1 MHYSI
6 RSTVHGIRSSLK
18 RLFLGLAGAT
28 FTSAF
33 VIAGGQVGAAP
44 PAFTLQPF
52 VYDPAN
58 ACPGIQATWD
68 GSTGNPAPSIL
79 LTKPCTTATV
89 AASGVDIVTPLEGQA
104 VGNLTELNYDYKTG
118 EHCGAGA
125 PRFNLQLSADGS
137 QNAFLGC
144 VYGTQT
150 DLGNGWTHV
159 EYNAAQIQ
167 TWVAAAGG
175 NPTSTLY
182 DLYIIFDEGT
192 DTPVGGTIGTAG
204 LIHIDNISVN
214 GQVIG
219 SPTSP
224 MTKDDCKNNG
234 WKTLVGAN
242 GGTFKNQGDCVSYV
256 ATKGKNLPAG
266 APASS
271 TPGAT
276 TMGDVVLDN
285 PTQTLSFAGT
295 DNGASIT
302 DTGTASYS
310 NPSASLSYTAPL
322 TCVNVS
328 GNTAYFAYVIPA
340 GNAYS
345 GTWVVW
351 KVVDNSPDEAGFTTA
366 ADEASA
372 NALCEAGSAA
382 VTNYPIT
389 SGDIVVNP

>member
-1 MHYSI
+1 MKYHFARSVTRMRSAAQRSI
-6 RSTVHGIRSSLK
+6 AGFVAT
-18 RLFLGLAGAT
+18 LFTSVLGLGMMGG
-28 FTSAF
+28 SALAVPSF
-33 VIAGGQVGAAP
+33 G
-44 PAFTLQPF
+44 LQPF

-58 ACPGIQATWD
+58 ACPGIQASWD
-68 GSTGNPAPSIL
+68 GSTGNPAPSVF
-79 LTKPCTTATV
+79 LTKPCPTATN
-89 AASGVDIVTPLEGQA
+89 AASGVDIMTSLEGQA
-104 VGNLTELNYDYKTG
+104 VGNLTELNFDYKNG

-125 PRFNLQLSADGS
+125 PRFNLQLDQTGN

-159 EYNAAQIQ
+159 SFDTAQIQ

-192 DTPVGGTIGTAG
+192 DTPVGGTVGAPG
-204 LIHIDNISVN
+204 QVHLDNISVN
-214 GQVIG
+214 GQTVG

-224 MTKDDCKNNG
+224 QTRSDCM
-234 WKTLVGAN
+234 N
-242 GGTFKNQGDCVSYV
+242 GGWMNLTGSDGRSFTNQGDCTSYV
-256 ATKGKNLPAG
+256 ATNGRNAPAG
-266 APASS
+266 ISQAS
-271 TPGAT
+271 TPAPTAIGNVELA
-276 TMGDVVLDN
+276 N
-285 PTQTLSFAGT
+285 PVQMLSFAGT
-295 DNGASIT
+295 DNGLSSM
-302 DTGTASYS
+302 DTGTVSYS
-310 NPSASLSYTAPL
+310 NPSASLSYSAPL

-328 GNTAYFAYVIPA
+328 GTTAYFAYVIPS

-372 NALCEAGSAA
+372 NALCESASA
-382 VTNYPIT
+382 TVTNYAVT
-389 SGDIVVNP
+389 SGDIVVL